1 MMNYIALYF
10 VSWLVTGP
18 WKGPSVRGFA
28 YTDQFPAAAWLPLI
42 PGTRIHWPTLAL
54 GVVLAAGC
62 AVLLARTRLGFAIR
76 VQGENPEAA
85 RYVGI
90 NALRTTLLVML
101 LSGGAAGLAGVGGG
115 AGGDPKLPR
124 PPQGSPG
131 RRGNPL

>member
-1 MMNYIALYF
+1 M
-10 VSWLVTGP
+10 VTGP
-18 WKGPSVRGFA
+18 WRGPSVRGFA

-90 NALRTTLLVML
+90 NALRTTLLGML
-101 LSGGAAGLAGVGGG
+101 LSGGAAGGPG
-115 AGGDPKLPR
+115 AGEGEGGHPQQRRPHQASLPV
-124 PPQGSPG
+124 
-131 RRGNPL
+131 RGQTGN